1 MCAIRHIRPILL
13 ATGVLVV
20 AAVCV
25 YGLRCVKPAV
35 RSSKMFGRDVA
46 DTVRVWNP
54 KTGIDC
60 IRIKSCRL
68 EKRKMG
74 PVTLGGLNVL
84 LLEDVVLNL
93 PFPDDIAT
101 NLAQSASVATSG
113 DSESRKSG
121 DDSVLSLLSGIIP
134 SSVRA
139 SGVRIS
145 GLAVNRV
152 EDGGRVTSVFVAD
165 EMRNRGKTLLLAGCR
180 VIEGSATN
188 FVGEAVLTLKPNALL
203 TWDGGQLPLDDLFAK
218 PTQPKP
224 TQPERNET

>member
-1 MCAIRHIRPILL
+1 MRTIRHIRPILL

-20 AAVCV
+20 VAACV
-25 YGLRCVKPAV
+25 YGLRCAQPSV
-35 RSSKMFGRDVA
+35 RVSKTFGRDVA

-54 KTGIDC
+54 KTGVDC

-84 LLEDVVLNL
+84 LLDAVVLNL

-113 DSESRKSG
+113 DAESRKVG
-121 DDSVLSLLSGIIP
+121 DDSVLALLSGLVP

-139 SGVRIS
+139 SGICIT
-145 GLAVNRV
+145 GLEVNRV
-152 EDGGRVTSVFVAD
+152 EGDGRVAPVFAAD
-165 EMRNRGKTLLLAGCR
+165 EMRNRGKTLQLAGCR
-180 VIEGSATN
+180 VVKDSATN
-188 FVGEAVLTLKPNALL
+188 FVGEAVLMLKPNALL
-203 TWDGGQLPLDDLFAK
+203 TWEGGQLPLDDLFTK

>member
-1 MCAIRHIRPILL
+1 MRTIRHIRPILL

-20 AAVCV
+20 VAACV
-25 YGLRCVKPAV
+25 YGLRCAQPAA
-35 RSSKMFGRDVA
+35 RSSKTFGRDVA

-54 KTGIDC
+54 KTGVDC

-93 PFPDDIAT
+93 PFPDDIVT
-101 NLAQSASVATSG
+101 NLAQSASVAISG
-113 DSESRKSG
+113 DAESRRSG
-121 DDSVLSLLSGIIP
+121 DDPILALLSGIVP

-139 SGVRIS
+139 SSIRIS

-152 EDGGRVTSVFVAD
+152 EGDGRVTLVFAAD

-180 VIEGSATN
+180 VIKGSATN
-188 FVGEAVLTLKPNALL
+188 FVGEAVLMLKPNALL
-203 TWDGGQLPLDDLFAK
+203 TWEGGQLPLDDLFTK
-218 PTQPKP
+218 PTQPK
-224 TQPERNET
+224 QRNET

>member
-1 MCAIRHIRPILL
+1 M
-13 ATGVLVV
+13 LVV

-25 YGLRCVKPAV
+25 YGLRCAQPSA
-35 RSSKMFGRDVA
+35 RSSKTFGRDVA

-54 KTGIDC
+54 KTGVDC

-93 PFPDDIAT
+93 PFPDDIVT
-101 NLAQSASVATSG
+101 NLAQSASVAISG
-113 DSESRKSG
+113 DAESRKPG
-121 DDSVLSLLSGIIP
+121 DDPVLALLSGIVP

-139 SGVRIS
+139 SSIRIS

-152 EDGGRVTSVFVAD
+152 EGDGRVAPVFAAD

-180 VIEGSATN
+180 VIKGSVTN
-188 FVGEAVLTLKPNALL
+188 FVGEAVLMLKPNALL
-203 TWDGGQLPLDDLFAK
+203 TWEGGQLPLDDLFTK
-218 PTQPKP
+218 PTQPKL